1 MPKSPKYTVEQQEP
15 NGEPNGLELDPI
27 IEALLEH
34 LPAPGDP
41 WPQNDRKRW
50 LQILEMALSLIYPE
64 QPQATSTEP
73 VQHGKT
79 A

>member
-1 MPKSPKYTVEQQEP
+1 MPKSPKYATAEPP
-15 NGEPNGLELDPI
+15 NGEPDGLELDPI

-41 WPQNDRKRW
+41 WRTNDRKRW

-64 QPQATSTEP
+64 EP
-73 VQHGKT
+73 EAMDAPHGKT
-79 A
+79 P